1 MAKTHALALCAG
13 LALAG
18 VAGFGAVTP
27 AVAAD
32 AVKEQTAAAFH
43 AGLAAGAKDV
53 KTVRMHLH
61 HVVNC
66 LVGPAGAGYDERE
79 MNPCKDAGAGLLADT
94 PAGTP
99 RTHFETALI
108 HAQAGIKADDLA
120 AAQKIAA
127 ETQALLK

>member
-1 MAKTHALALCAG
+1 MQALCVG

-18 VAGFGAVTP
+18 AAALALSNP

-32 AVKEQTAAAFH
+32 AAKEQGAAAFH

-53 KTVRMHLH
+53 KTVHMHLH

-66 LVGPAGAGYDERE
+66 LVGPAGAGYDPDE
-79 MNPCKDAGAGLLADT
+79 MNPCKDAGSGLLADT
-94 PAGTP
+94 PAGAP
-99 RTHFETALI
+99 RKQFETALTR
-108 HAQAGIKADDLA
+108 AQAGLKADDLM

-127 ETQALLK
+127 ETQTLLK